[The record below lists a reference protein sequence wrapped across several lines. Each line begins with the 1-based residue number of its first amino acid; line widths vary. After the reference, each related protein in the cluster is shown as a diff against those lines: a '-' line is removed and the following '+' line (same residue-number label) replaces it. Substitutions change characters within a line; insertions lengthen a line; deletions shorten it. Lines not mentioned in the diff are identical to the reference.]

1 MEMAGRCVRFEWE
14 RNGVLPFSH
23 ECRRVGTICRP
34 VKVFS
39 KTTLD
44 IEELRN
50 DPTLRLVD
58 IDSDGDADLCH
69 THDGTL
75 RCFINTTCSRKAGN
89 QCHLSSDP
97 FPSEIIGPAWIKS
110 GQRDRTHVTRYADLN
125 GDGLMDFCWRQD
137 SGIRCSLASEASD
150 GSLSF
155 GPAFEGPPLSDDAG
169 WRDRTKYSTITAYR
183 HKR

>member
-1 MEMAGRCVRFEWE
+1 MLHKVQSRSSLLAPRREGHLTPVGTTLWGGAQDVDCTRRIAHHLWRYRWRWAGRCVRFEWE
-14 RNGVLPFSH
+14 RKWSATFFRTNAAGLGQF
-23 ECRRVGTICRP
+23 VGP

-39 KTTLD
+39 KRRLD

-97 FPSEIIGPAWIKS
+97 FPSEINRASLDKVRTTRPHPCNAIRGS
-110 GQRDRTHVTRYADLN
+110 QR
-125 GDGLMDFCWRQD
+125 
-137 SGIRCSLASEASD
+137 
-150 GSLSF
+150 
-155 GPAFEGPPLSDDAG
+155 
-169 WRDRTKYSTITAYR
+169 
-183 HKR
+183 